1 MTGTGRQ
8 LILTDIRSYQNA
20 SAAEK
25 WFNNN
30 YNYFKNPSKYS
41 IISEGEKELVV
52 VEWTG
57 SQDINRVPWHIHAM
71 TLHKNSF
78 ILISTGLCLAK
89 EGNEG
94 ICDEGEALSPYTQTQ
109 LDQHMQLLNDAKALI
124 DAKCVKK
131 PVGKDKM
138 AHVR

>member
-1 MTGTGRQ
+1 MVKMTETGR
-8 LILTDIRSYQNA
+8 LGILTDIRSYQNA

-30 YNYFKNPSKYS
+30 YNSFKNPSKYE

-57 SQDINRVPWHIHAM
+57 SQDINGVPWHIHAM

-78 ILISTGLCLAK
+78 ILISTGICL
-89 EGNEG
+89 EGM
-94 ICDEGEALSPYTQTQ
+94 CDEGEVPSTYTQNQ
-109 LDQHMQLLNDAKALI
+109 LDQLMQLLNDAKALV
-124 DAKCVKK
+124 DAKCK
-131 PVGKDKM
+131 
-138 AHVR
+138 ALCSSN